1 MAETA
6 KITALYERLS
16 RDDVLNGESMS
27 IANQKLMLEKYAKEH
42 GFRNCEHFPDDG
54 VSGTVFSR
62 PELNRLLDLV
72 RQDMVATV
80 IIKDQSRIGRDV
92 LEVGLLKREFEGHGV
107 RLIAMG
113 DNLDTANG
121 FDMMSI
127 IRDVFNE
134 FYVADTSKKIR
145 AVKRAKSEAGDMKI
159 GRPPFGFMRDPEDGQ
174 KFVIDEEAAAL
185 VREIFKRIIAG
196 EGVSKIA
203 ADFNRRKIDTA
214 ITRWNRRAG
223 MDIAEDPHTWSGAQV
238 QQIAQNR
245 TYLGERVLQKYT
257 TPSYKNRTQ
266 IIRPEEEWCVFP
278 DHHAPLVSVEEFEL
292 VQRLRSVRR
301 KVTKSGDLG
310 VLNGLLRCSDCG
322 DNLRIATDTKKGYAL
337 YMCRN
342 YANSVCAGTGHACTR
357 HSINRKLLEQLV
369 LEELQWVTAFARS
382 DRAKFTEAIRSEKDK
397 AHQKALR
404 TKTAQLAKDEKRIA
418 ELDIIINR
426 LYEDHVAG
434 KFSDDRF
441 EKFLS
446 TYEGEQ
452 AALTAEAGVLRTE
465 ISAAKEKADC
475 IDKFLKLCAVYTD
488 FTELTAEVARTFI
501 EKVVVH
507 EAVKAPGHKWKKLSQ
522 QIDIHFTFIGEV
534 PKEQAAPDEP
544 APWGGQAAVAGQAL
558 AA

>member
-1 MAETA
+1 MAETTA

-16 RDDVLNGESMS
+16 RDDLLQGESMS

-92 LEVGLLKREFEGHGV
+92 LEVGLLKREFEEHGV

-113 DNLDTANG
+113 DNLDTAQG

-159 GRPPFGFMRDPEDGQ
+159 GRPPIGYIRDPEDDQ
-174 KFVIDEEAAAL
+174 KFIIDEEAAAI
-185 VREIFKRIIAG
+185 VREIFQRIIGG
-196 EGVSKIA
+196 EGVAKIA
-203 ADFNRRKIDTA
+203 ADFNRRKVDTA
-214 ITRWNRRAG
+214 ITRWNRRQG
-223 MDIAEDPHTWSGAQV
+223 CDIGEDPHRWSGTQV

-245 TYLGERVLQKYT
+245 TYLGERILQKYT
-257 TPSYKNRTQ
+257 TPSYKNHTRV
-266 IIRPEEEWCVFP
+266 IRPEEEWCVFP
-278 DHHAPLVSVEEFEL
+278 GHHAPLVSVEEFEL

-301 KVTKSGDLG
+301 KVSYTGDLG
-310 VLNGLLRCSDCG
+310 VLNGLIQCADCG
-322 DNLRIATDTKKGYAL
+322 DNLRIYHDVG
-337 YMCRN
+337 RN
-342 YANSVCAGTGHACTR
+342 YSAYHCRRYSMGKCTR
-357 HSINRKLLEQLV
+357 HSINRPLLEQLA
-369 LEELQWVTAFARS
+369 LEELRRVTEFARR
-382 DRAKFTEAIRSEKDK
+382 DKTKFAAAIRSEKEK
-397 AHQKALR
+397 TAQKAL
-404 TKTAQLAKDEKRIA
+404 KAKSAQLAKDEKRVT
-418 ELDIIINR
+418 ELDTIINR
-426 LYEDHVAG
+426 TYEDHVAG
-434 KFSDDRF
+434 KLGDDRF
-441 EKFLS
+441 NKMLS
-446 TYEGEQ
+446 TYESEQ
-452 AALTAEAGVLRTE
+452 AALTAEAEVLRSE
-465 ISAAKEKADC
+465 ISAEREKADS
-475 IDKFLKLCAVYTD
+475 IEKFLKLCEVYTD

-501 EKVVVH
+501 EKIVIH

-534 PKEQAAPDEP
+534 PKESGVPGEP
-544 APWGGQAAVAGQAL
+544 ARWGGQAVAADEAVAA
-558 AA
+558 